1 MTKDVLLSI
10 KGLYAEDNEDAD
22 SIETLTPAEF
32 YVKEN
37 VYYLFFEEIMDDSTG
52 VTKSRIKYSEKCF
65 ELTRKGEV
73 SVHLLFEE
81 GKKTLNTYQIPY
93 GNLVVGLD
101 TKRIQMTETDDEI
114 RIIIDYAMEINYQQ
128 VSDNTIDITI
138 KAVYQPLISEGL
150 LK

>member
-52 VTKSRIKYSEKCF
+52 VTKSRIKYSDKCF

-81 GKKTLNTYQIPY
+81 GKKTLNTYQMPY

-101 TKRIQMTETDDEI
+101 TRRIQMNETDEEI
-114 RIIIDYAMEINYQQ
+114 RIVIDYAMEINYQQ

-138 KAVYQPLISEGL
+138 KAVKQQ
-150 LK
+150 

>member
-10 KGLYAEDNEDAD
+10 KGLYTEDNEDAD

-32 YVKEN
+32 YIKEN

-52 VTKSRIKYSEKCF
+52 VTKSRIKYSDKCF

-81 GKKTLNTYQIPY
+81 GKKTLNTYQMPY
-93 GNLVVGLD
+93 GTLVVGLD
-101 TKRIQMTETDDEI
+101 TARIQKTETEEEI
-114 RIIIDYAMEINYQQ
+114 KIAIDYAMEINYQQ
-128 VSDNTIDITI
+128 VSQNSIEVVI
-138 KAVYQPLISEGL
+138 KSVQKA
-150 LK
+150 K

>member
-10 KGLYAEDNEDAD
+10 KGLYTEDNEDAD

-32 YVKEN
+32 YIKEN

-52 VTKSRIKYSEKCF
+52 VTKSRIKYSDKCF

-101 TKRIQMTETDDEI
+101 TKRIHMNETEDEI

-138 KAVYQPLISEGL
+138 KAVKQL
-150 LK
+150 

>member
-10 KGLYAEDNEDAD
+10 KGLYTEDNEDAD

-32 YVKEN
+32 YIKEN

-52 VTKSRIKYSEKCF
+52 VTKSRIKYSDKCF

-81 GKKTLNTYQIPY
+81 GKKTLNTYQMPY
-93 GNLVVGLD
+93 GTLVVGLD
-101 TKRIQMTETDDEI
+101 TARIQKTETEEEI
-114 RIIIDYAMEINYQQ
+114 KIAIDYAMEINYQQ
-128 VSDNTIDITI
+128 VSQNSIEVVI
-138 KAVYQPLISEGL
+138 KSVQ
-150 LK
+150 KVK

>member
-10 KGLYAEDNEDAD
+10 KGLYTEDNEDAD

-32 YVKEN
+32 YIKEN

-52 VTKSRIKYSEKCF
+52 VTKSRIKYSDKCF
-65 ELTRKGEV
+65 ELTRKGEI

-81 GKKTLNTYQIPY
+81 GKKTLNTYQMPY

-101 TKRIQMTETDDEI
+101 TRRIQKNETDEEI
-114 RIIIDYAMEINYQQ
+114 RIVIDYAMEINYQQ

-138 KAVYQPLISEGL
+138 KAVKQQ
-150 LK
+150 

>member
-52 VTKSRIKYSEKCF
+52 VTKSRIKYSDKCF

-81 GKKTLNTYQIPY
+81 GKKTLNTYQMPY

-101 TKRIQMTETDDEI
+101 TRRIQMNETDEEI
-114 RIIIDYAMEINYQQ
+114 RIVIDYAMEINYQQ

-138 KAVYQPLISEGL
+138 KAVYQPLISERL

>member
-22 SIETLTPAEF
+22 SVETLTPAEF
-32 YVKEN
+32 YIKEG
-37 VYYLFFEEIMDDSTG
+37 VYYIFFEEIMDDTTG

-65 ELTRKGEV
+65 ELTRRGEV

-93 GNLVVGLD
+93 GNLMVGLD
-101 TKRIQMTETDDEI
+101 TKHIHMTETTDEI
-114 RIIIDYAMEINYQQ
+114 KIVIEYAMEINYQQ
-128 VSDNTIDITI
+128 VSDNTIEITV
-138 KAVYQPLISEGL
+138 KAVR
-150 LK
+150 K

>member
-32 YVKEN
+32 YIKEN
-37 VYYLFFEEIMDDSTG
+37 IYYLFFEEIMDDSTG
-52 VTKSRIKYSEKCF
+52 VTKSRIKYSDKCF
-65 ELTRKGEV
+65 ELTRKGEI

-81 GKKTLNTYQIPY
+81 GKKTLNTYQMPY

-101 TKRIQMTETDDEI
+101 TRRIQKNETDEEI
-114 RIIIDYAMEINYQQ
+114 RIVIDYAMEINYQQ
-128 VSDNTIDITI
+128 VSDNTIDITV
-138 KAVYQPLISEGL
+138 KAVKQQ
-150 LK
+150 

>member
-10 KGLYAEDNEDAD
+10 KGLYTEDNEEAD

-32 YVKEN
+32 YIKEN

-52 VTKSRIKYSEKCF
+52 VPKSRIKYSDKCF

-81 GKKTLNTYQIPY
+81 GKKTLNTYQMPY
-93 GNLVVGLD
+93 GTLVVGLD
-101 TKRIQMTETDDEI
+101 TARIQKTETEEEI
-114 RIIIDYAMEINYQQ
+114 KIAIDYAMEINYQQ
-128 VSDNTIDITI
+128 VSQNSIEVVI
-138 KAVYQPLISEGL
+138 KSVQ
-150 LK
+150 KVK

>member
-52 VTKSRIKYSEKCF
+52 VTKSRIKYSDKCF
-65 ELTRKGEV
+65 ELTRKGEI

-81 GKKTLNTYQIPY
+81 GKKTLNTYQMPY

-101 TKRIQMTETDDEI
+101 TRRIQKNETDEEI
-114 RIIIDYAMEINYQQ
+114 RIVIDYAMEINYQQ

-138 KAVYQPLISEGL
+138 KAVKQQ
-150 LK
+150 